1 VDLTVPLKLEDVP
14 ERYATAGSQSLKL
27 MIAGPP
33 GVGKTLFASTFPNVC
48 YADAEGRLLS
58 VRKRKVKAVTITSI
72 AVLDELRAAL
82 VQSPEVREKVLG
94 APVDTIVLDTV
105 DEIARLIIKERLKAE
120 KRETMAMADWGY
132 LGDTLRAMLRG
143 FRNLPMNV
151 LMNVHLKASEDS
163 ETGRVFWKPAI
174 QGSVG
179 DEIAAYVDESLLM
192 VARPMNDPKTG
203 ERVISRHLQTYPDPS
218 HDWVKDHSGT
228 LPQEFPVDFQTD
240 YQRLS
245 QLIFGDVPAAQASQ
259 SSPATSA
266 PAPAAK
272 AVAAKPSP
280 PPAQPPTPPA
290 VGSPTP
296 ETVTAPTQPDAK
308 GNGAAVSMETSD
320 KVPCTD
326 CNTPLD
332 RTVDEQQIAHSI
344 ARWKVP
350 LCRGCYVA
358 RKTSKT
364 TAAN

>member
-1 VDLTVPLKLEDVP
+1 VPLKLEDVRD
-14 ERYATAGSQSLKL
+14 RYTGTGSQSLKL

-58 VRKRKVKAVTITSI
+58 VRKRDVKAVKI
-72 AVLDELRAAL
+72 ASVGMLDELRAAL
-82 VQSPEVREKVLG
+82 AQSPDVRAKVLG

-143 FRNLPMNV
+143 FRNLPMHV
-151 LMNVHLKASEDS
+151 LLNVHLKASEDS
-163 ETGRVFWKPAI
+163 ETGRVYWKPAI

-203 ERVISRHLQTYPDPS
+203 ERIISRHLQTYPDPS

-240 YQRLS
+240 YQRLA
-245 QLIFGDVPAAQASQ
+245 QLIFGDAPAVPASQ
-259 SSPATSA
+259 PSPSPTPHAPVAKAPATQ
-266 PAPAAK
+266 
-272 AVAAKPSP
+272 SP
-280 PPAQPPTPPA
+280 PPASPSSPA
-290 VGSPTP
+290 VGSPSP
-296 ETVTAPTQPDAK
+296 EP
-308 GNGAAVSMETSD
+308 AAVSAAGAVVEMETSD
-320 KVPCTD
+320 KVTCTD
-326 CNTPLD
+326 CSTPLD
-332 RTVDEQQIAHSI
+332 PVADEQQIAHST

-350 LCRGCYVA
+350 LCRDCYVA

-364 TAAN
+364 TATN

>member
-1 VDLTVPLKLEDVP
+1 VPLKLEDVRD
-14 ERYATAGSQSLKL
+14 RYAGTGSQSLKL

-58 VRKRKVKAVTITSI
+58 VRKRNVKAINITSVG
-72 AVLDELRAAL
+72 VLDELRAAL
-82 VQSPEVREKVLG
+82 AQSPEVRAKVLG

-143 FRNLPMNV
+143 FRNLPMHV
-151 LMNVHLKASEDS
+151 LLNVHLKASEDS

-203 ERVISRHLQTYPDPS
+203 ERIISRHLQTYPDPS

-240 YQRLS
+240 YERLA
-245 QLIFGDVPAAQASQ
+245 QLIFGDIPDSASQ
-259 SSPATSA
+259 PSPSPQSHAPVAKAPATQ
-266 PAPAAK
+266 
-272 AVAAKPSP
+272 SP
-280 PPAQPPTPPA
+280 PPASSSPA
-290 VGSPTP
+290 VGSPSP
-296 ETVTAPTQPDAK
+296 EPVAVTAA
-308 GNGAAVSMETSD
+308 GAVVELETSD
-320 KVPCTD
+320 KVACTD
-326 CNTPLD
+326 CSTPLD
-332 RTVDEQQIAHSI
+332 PVADEQQITHST

-350 LCRGCYVA
+350 LCRDCYVA

-364 TAAN
+364 TATN